1 MLATTVQVHDGADRL
16 ARELVLPCQRAVVSF
31 PVDRPAWEEHRVK
44 VQGPGENS
52 FMFPLRNT
60 IEVTMGA
67 QELWPG
73 KRLPLTGWVA

>member
-1 MLATTVQVHDGADRL
+1 
-16 ARELVLPCQRAVVSF
+16 
-31 PVDRPAWEEHRVK
+31 VDRPAWEEHRVK

-67 QELWPG
+67 QEVWPG